1 MIFIKK
7 KLFPHFVCIGLS
19 VLLVYLLG
27 YQQRFDRILLTYFP
41 LIFLARFT
49 LFRIFSGLTFVIA
62 AFYFPIAFYYGYPNV
77 AVISAVSET
86 DFDEV
91 AEFLYQLPIYLYFIP
106 IALMIAFIYIFY
118 KVKFPAVNN
127 KYIIILSLLLC
138 CYKPIKIFFKGHATS
153 LSTILIDNFKY
164 PPFEFGVDLY
174 SSYKLYTTE
183 KQEQL
188 KQIKKTNTIP
198 IVSVNPQHKTYV
210 VIIGESVRKDYMS
223 AYGFKY
229 NNTPF
234 TDNNASLIWDG
245 LIAPAS
251 NTQSSIPH
259 LISQSSYLDNH
270 EVNAQL
276 NNNIIAIANDAGYE
290 TYWLSNQGKLG
301 KMEITVPRIATYSKN
316 IFYTKKGEFNGKSA
330 RGKYDTLLLPELDS
344 LLTQQHDKPK
354 LIVMHLIGSHPHF
367 CKRLQ
372 FDVQFD
378 LNNKNVSCYVS
389 SIKET
394 DDLIKSTVEILKKH
408 NEDYSLVYFADHG
421 LSHTEQYQDLRHNW
435 EYQNSF
441 QVPLIFFDSGE
452 TNQVKINKQIS
463 GYQFVYLLSHWMG
476 IQLNVQHDYMQYDL
490 TDIPEQKNIQI
501 KDWQNKLY
509 PFNNLKKDPNPF
521 N

>member
-1 MIFIKK
+1 MIFTKK
-7 KLFPHFVCIGLS
+7 ELFSHIVCIGLS

-27 YQQRFDRILLTYFP
+27 YPQRFDRILLTYFS

-49 LFRIFSGLTFVIA
+49 LFRIFSGLTFIIA

-91 AEFLYQLPIYLYFIP
+91 TEFLYQLPIYLYFIP
-106 IALMIAFIYIFY
+106 IALIIAFIYIFF
-118 KVKFPAVNN
+118 KVKFPTVNN

-138 CYKPIKIFFKGHATS
+138 CYKPIKVFFKDHATP

-164 PPFEFGVDLY
+164 PPFEFVVDLY

-188 KQIKKTNTIP
+188 EQIKKTNTIP

-259 LISQSSYLDNH
+259 LISQSSYLDNR

-276 NNNIIAIANDAGYE
+276 NNNIISIANDAGFE
-290 TYWLSNQGKLG
+290 TYWLSNQGQLG
-301 KMEITVPRIATYSKN
+301 KMEITVPRITAYSKN
-316 IFYTKKGEFNGKSA
+316 IFYTKKGEYNGKSS
-330 RGKYDTLLLPELDS
+330 RGKYDTLLLPEFDS
-344 LLTQQHDKPK
+344 LLTQQHNKPK

-408 NEDYSLVYFADHG
+408 NEDYSVVYFADHG

-441 QVPLIFFDSGE
+441 QVPLIFFDSGK
-452 TNQVKINKQIS
+452 TNQVQINKQIS

-476 IQLNVQHDYMQYDL
+476 IQLNVQHDYMQYNL
-490 TDIPEQKNIQI
+490 TDIPEQKDIQI
-501 KDWQNKLY
+501 KDWKNKLIS
-509 PFNNLKKDPNPF
+509 FDNLKKDPNPF
-521 N
+521 

>member
-1 MIFIKK
+1 M
-7 KLFPHFVCIGLS
+7 
-19 VLLVYLLG
+19 
-27 YQQRFDRILLTYFP
+27 
-41 LIFLARFT
+41 
-49 LFRIFSGLTFVIA
+49 
-62 AFYFPIAFYYGYPNV
+62 
-77 AVISAVSET
+77 
-86 DFDEV
+86 
-91 AEFLYQLPIYLYFIP
+91 
-106 IALMIAFIYIFY
+106 
-118 KVKFPAVNN
+118 
-127 KYIIILSLLLC
+127 
-138 CYKPIKIFFKGHATS
+138 
-153 LSTILIDNFKY
+153 
-164 PPFEFGVDLY
+164 
-174 SSYKLYTTE
+174 
-183 KQEQL
+183 
-188 KQIKKTNTIP
+188 
-198 IVSVNPQHKTYV
+198 

-229 NNTPF
+229 SNTPF

-251 NTQSSIPH
+251 NTQSSIP
-259 LISQSSYLDNH
+259 Q
-270 EVNAQL
+270 
-276 NNNIIAIANDAGYE
+276 
-290 TYWLSNQGKLG
+290 
-301 KMEITVPRIATYSKN
+301 
-316 IFYTKKGEFNGKSA
+316 
-330 RGKYDTLLLPELDS
+330 
-344 LLTQQHDKPK
+344 

-367 CKRLQ
+367 GKRLQ

-378 LNNKNVSCYVS
+378 LNNKNVSCYIS

-394 DDLIKSTVEILKKH
+394 DDLLKSTVEILKKH

-441 QVPLIFFDSGE
+441 QVPLIFFDSDK

-521 N
+521 